1 MEDQNG
7 EIIKALQEIRDA
19 LGRKQNISKYES
31 ENVQNAY
38 ALYSCYCRKNR
49 ACFQKAKNKN
59 Y

>member
-31 ENVQNAY
+31 ENV
-38 ALYSCYCRKNR
+38 
-49 ACFQKAKNKN
+49 
-59 Y
+59 